1 MVAFGH
7 SRRGLIG
14 IVDVNALVGHA
25 PAKVDEKGRIKIP
38 SGFRVLIEEK
48 YGPDCFITSMDGEKA
63 IIYPLTVWQE
73 FESRLAK
80 MPSTSQAKVKL
91 TERLAY
97 YGHLASMD
105 AQGRILVPAILRKVA
120 SIEDEVVVLGSNDHL
135 MVWNDA
141 KFQKRLADN
150 PLSSEDYKE
159 LELHG
164 V

>member
-1 MVAFGH
+1 M
-7 SRRGLIG
+7 
-14 IVDVNALVGHA
+14 DVNALVGHA
-25 PAKVDEKGRIKIP
+25 PAKVDEKGRLKIP
-38 SGFRVLIEEK
+38 TGFRSLIEEK
-48 YGPDCFITSMDGEKA
+48 YGADCFITSMDGEKA
-63 IIYPLTVWQE
+63 IIYPLPVWQE
-73 FESRLAK
+73 LEARLAK

-120 SIEDEVVVLGSNDHL
+120 AVEDEVVVLGNNDHL
-135 MVWNDA
+135 TVWNDA
-141 KFQKRLADN
+141 KFEKRLADN
-150 PLSSEDYKE
+150 PLTMEDFKE

>member
-1 MVAFGH
+1 LKG
-7 SRRGLIG
+7 SDR

-38 SGFRVLIEEK
+38 SGFRALIEEK

-63 IIYPLTVWQE
+63 IVYPLAVWQE

-97 YGHLASMD
+97 YGHLAAMD
-105 AQGRILVPAILRKVA
+105 AQGRLLVPAILRKVA

-135 MVWNDA
+135 LVWNDA

-150 PLSSEDYKE
+150 PIGPDDWKE